1 MDLLH
6 DRLYYRPSELANR
19 WNVSI
24 DFLMQLGLT
33 NQLKFKAEVDWY
45 YPATQTIYRG
55 SHVNVDYEELA
66 NIYYAPTSFDVEAYA
81 GKAQNPPGVLPGDP
95 CIITYYPGLDRLLID
110 AAEVNDYEK
119 CHQESLHQSTVA
131 ESLDNWSNDD
141 EFERL
146 EPSHQLVP
154 GTSIEPIPGKLDKP
168 LNNDKELLQ
177 PILKRAKIKRLP
189 EKLGLNDISTLM
201 FHHRREKEG
210 VFSWS
215 MMQFNFVRWI
225 MNQIEGGQIPI
236 EGYTSRAL
244 VCLGPSVLEP
254 IIHKD
259 EIYTCLQILDLL
271 PLEEGCLLA
280 NWWQDE
286 AKKDKKLPKTNTA
299 PSIAETGLVYQDR
312 EEDFDNWRNH
322 TGIALD
328 VLKVEEILQQV
339 RQWSKNKK
347 LWNIKGSAFR
357 RAFWQ
362 PYSQKHSI
370 QKKGGRRSKNR
381 I

>member
-1 MDLLH
+1 VNLLH

-45 YPATQTIYRG
+45 YPTTQTIYRS
-55 SHVNVDYEELA
+55 SHVQVDYEELA

-81 GKAQNPPGVLPGDP
+81 GEVQNPPGVLPGDP
-95 CIITYYPGLDRLLID
+95 CIITYYPGVERLLID

-119 CHQESLHQSTVA
+119 CHQESLHQPTVA
-131 ESLDNWSNDD
+131 ESLANWSNDD

-146 EPSHQLVP
+146 AP
-154 GTSIEPIPGKLDKP
+154 TTEPIPGKFVKP
-168 LNNDKELLQ
+168 LNDDNELLR

-215 MMQFNFVRWI
+215 IMQFNFVRWI
-225 MNQIEGGQIPI
+225 MDQIAGGQIPI
-236 EGYTSRAL
+236 EGYTSREL
-244 VCLGPSVLEP
+244 VCLGPSLLEP

-271 PLEEGCLLA
+271 PLEDGCLLA
-280 NWWQDE
+280 NWWPDE
-286 AKKDKKLPKTNTA
+286 TLAESDKPWPKSDDRDTSPSSTGGGDKLK
-299 PSIAETGLVYQDR
+299 
-312 EEDFDNWRNH
+312 
-322 TGIALD
+322 
-328 VLKVEEILQQV
+328 
-339 RQWSKNKK
+339 
-347 LWNIKGSAFR
+347 
-357 RAFWQ
+357 
-362 PYSQKHSI
+362 SQKQVDAILETIKLKKWDPMRIPDGEKGTI
-370 QKKGGRRSKNR
+370 QKICENDYPLIFDKQYSFDEGWKAGRKRELFRMANHPSYSKR
-381 I
+381 GQK